1 MIEKPAMRSCPFCQA
16 NNKDDARVCYNCGRE
31 LPHDSES
38 LDTAPT
44 QPTKLT
50 NPYGQSS
57 YGQPAPT
64 SQPPNYNQPSNWQP
78 ASQPPAPTP
87 NLLPTWLLLI
97 GGVSLLIIMACGVA
111 FVILLFNAKNG
122 TAGLG
127 SQVSTQIAQAFGGA
141 GSGNSTPV
149 GTVPPPTPWP
159 SFTPLPTDTLQ
170 PTVTPSVAASPT
182 LNPTQASIA
191 NNLLSPGC
199 KGALDQLS
207 QVSDQVKN
215 DPLKVLDDT
224 WRKNMDQATADL
236 KTNCGSLDS
245 ASPIPGEIGQVQNSM
260 KLATSEFDLAKL
272 LWNQAIDQ
280 RNPSKAISAAQ
291 HVGQATKYL
300 SQAISQLQKL
310 AP

>member
-1 MIEKPAMRSCPFCQA
+1 MLEKPAMRSCTFCQA
-16 NNKDDARVCYNCGRE
+16 NNKDDARVCYHCGRE
-31 LPHDSES
+31 LPYDSES

-44 QPTKLT
+44 QPAKLT
-50 NPYGQSS
+50 NPYGQPS
-57 YGQPAPT
+57 YGQPR
-64 SQPPNYNQPSNWQP
+64 PPSYNQPPNWQP
-78 ASQPPAPTP
+78 ASQPPAPTH
-87 NLLPTWLLLI
+87 NLPPTWLLLI
-97 GGVSLLIIMACGVA
+97 AGVILLIIMACGVA
-111 FVILLFNAKNG
+111 FVLWMFNARNG

-127 SQVSTQIAQAFGGA
+127 PQVSTQIAQVFGGA
-141 GSGNSTPV
+141 GSANPTPI
-149 GTVPPPTPWP
+149 GTAPPPTPWP
-159 SFTPLPTDTLQ
+159 TFTPVPTDLPQ
-170 PTVTPSVAASPT
+170 PTVSTSVEASPT

-191 NNLLSPGC
+191 NNLLSPEC

-207 QVSDQVKN
+207 KVSGQVKN

-224 WRKNMDQATADL
+224 WRKDMDQATADL

-280 RNPSKAISAAQ
+280 RDPSKAISAAQ

-300 SQAISQLQKL
+300 SQAISELQKL

>member
-1 MIEKPAMRSCPFCQA
+1 
-16 NNKDDARVCYNCGRE
+16 
-31 LPHDSES
+31 
-38 LDTAPT
+38 
-44 QPTKLT
+44 
-50 NPYGQSS
+50 
-57 YGQPAPT
+57 
-64 SQPPNYNQPSNWQP
+64 
-78 ASQPPAPTP
+78 
-87 NLLPTWLLLI
+87 
-97 GGVSLLIIMACGVA
+97 MACGVI
-111 FVILLFNAKNG
+111 FVILMFTAKNG

-141 GSGNSTPV
+141 GSGNPTPV
-149 GTVPPPTPWP
+149 GTAPPPTPWP
-159 SFTPLPTDTLQ
+159 TFTPVPTDLPQ
-170 PTVTPSVAASPT
+170 PTVTPQVEASPT
-182 LNPTQASIA
+182 LNPTQASIT

-207 QVSDQVKN
+207 KVSDQVKN

-224 WRKNMDQATADL
+224 WRKDMDQATADL

-245 ASPIPGEIGQVQNSM
+245 ASPIPGEIGQVQNLM
-260 KLATSEFDLAKL
+260 KLATSEFDQAKL